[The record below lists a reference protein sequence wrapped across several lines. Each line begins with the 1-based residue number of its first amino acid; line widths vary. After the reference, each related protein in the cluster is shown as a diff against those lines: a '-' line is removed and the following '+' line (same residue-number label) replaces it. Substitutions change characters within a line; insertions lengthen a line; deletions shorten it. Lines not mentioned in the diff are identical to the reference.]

1 MLLRPIRVP
10 VWILLFA
17 SGLVLVG
24 GCDVPS
30 SGPSLE
36 TETGVNTP
44 VVVNKTFSFL
54 GGTESRHEPLI
65 DTTTSQFDSLFA
77 VAETDQSI
85 SIEEEV
91 SAFDFGSLD
100 QALDEAT
107 EGIGASASISE
118 RVMQG
123 SDLASQEITAQYTK
137 ENGQPDPVPSPG
149 DPPPSDSGPLPTETI
164 VPFPIELPSFPEQGV
179 ANVDADGVERGTLTD
194 EDKVNGRRVNKVD
207 FTLVNND
214 PTSAPLTDGSGGA
227 PSITIRN
234 KGVGEVGTAQFRA
247 PVDPGTEKT
256 ATADIKKGTLIDQKL
271 QLVFKVS
278 GRDGTD
284 EFSLE
289 MSPLQ
294 YRKATLTGVNSVEV
308 TAKSTL
314 STVGED
320 SPSQFEGIEPRK
332 GTLEVTLVNNFRFP
346 IDVTTLSLENNE
358 GTALPDTFETLG
370 ISESAQSISP
380 GASEPFTVD
389 LEGRGIASTVDVEV
403 RGTLAG
409 SYEDDTLTVAAGDS
423 IRTAV
428 STGDEF
434 SIGALFFWPDGET
447 VQVDGRFGVEA
458 NRISFDRPEDFVEL
472 EDGRLTIENLVSE
485 PTVSFDSF
493 DLQLLDITR
502 QGEPLTVSLAGI
514 PETKEKNLRDARLSP
529 TNDQVTYSLQG
540 TLEDVARTEQTADN
554 LQVLRYDDEI
564 RGDVSV
570 GALQVRAVEA
580 GVDPFSVDVTTDAN
594 GDGRLDLSDDREAS
608 EASFGEFDGLSDQTE
623 NLRLTGTE
631 LKFRADTDIGTHMQL
646 YAALQGRNGTTRT
659 YLSGTNSEKRVPSAA
674 NGGEF
679 YNGAREIASEDLI
692 QFGVK
697 GASKNTLETR
707 SISLT
712 NENST
717 VDDFL
722 STFPTSLRFVAQ
734 ARLGGEEGRLQLRR
748 PVTFDTGLS
757 VAVPVR
763 LKGSFAISD
772 TIDADF
778 SGLDDITDPTKEV
791 TVSAAELR
799 VRFTNALPVGADAEL
814 FVLDENQ
821 NQVLSLPDGDE
832 SLRVKAPAKADDGT
846 ADGSRT
852 GATSLDLS
860 TAQLRDLAAGRRLAL
875 RLTMDQAEEGGAA
888 TFRATDTIELSLE
901 ASVEASVSVN
911 N

>member
-1 MLLRPIRVP
+1 MSLRPVRIA
-10 VWILLFA
+10 VWILLLA

-24 GCDVPS
+24 ACDVPS

-54 GGTESRHEPLI
+54 GGAESRHEPLI

-123 SDLASQEITAQYTK
+123 SDLANQAITAQYTK
-137 ENGQPDPVPSPG
+137 KNGQPDPVPSPG
-149 DPPPSDSGPLPTETI
+149 DPPPSDSGPLPTETT

-179 ANVDADGVERGTLTD
+179 ANIDADGVERGTLTD
-194 EDKVNGRRVNKVD
+194 KDKVDGRRVNKVD

-214 PTSAPLTDGSGGA
+214 PTSAPLTDGSGRA

-234 KGVGEVGTAQFRA
+234 KGVGEVGTAQFST
-247 PVDPGTEKT
+247 PIDPGTEKT

-271 QLVFKVS
+271 QLVFEVS
-278 GRDGTD
+278 GGDGTD

-314 STVGED
+314 STVGEN

-332 GTLEVTLVNNFRFP
+332 GTLELTLANNFRFP

-380 GASEPFTVD
+380 GESEPFTVD

-423 IRTAV
+423 IRTVV
-428 STGDEF
+428 STGEEF
-434 SIGALFFWPDGET
+434 SIGALFFWPTGET

-472 EDGRLTIENLVSE
+472 DDGRLAIENLVSD

-493 DLQLLDITR
+493 DLQFPDIIR

-514 PETKEKNLRDARLSP
+514 PETTEKNLSDARLSP
-529 TNDQVTYSLQG
+529 TNNEVTYSLQG
-540 TLEDVARTEQTADN
+540 TLEDVAPTEQTADN
-554 LQVLRYDDEI
+554 LRVLRYDDEI

-570 GALQVRAVEA
+570 SALQVRAVEA
-580 GVDPFSVDVTTDAN
+580 GVDPFTVDVTTDAN

-608 EASFGEFDGLSDQTE
+608 EASFGEFDGLADQTE

-646 YAALQGRNGTTRT
+646 YAALQGRNGPTRT
-659 YLSGTNSEKRVPSAA
+659 YLSGTDSEKRVPSAT
-674 NGGEF
+674 GGDF
-679 YNGAREIASEDLI
+679 YNGARQIASEDLI
-692 QFGVK
+692 QFGVE
-697 GASKNTLETR
+697 GASKNNLETR
-707 SISLT
+707 SVSLT

-734 ARLGGEEGRLQLRR
+734 ARLGGGEGRLRLRR

-763 LKGSFAISD
+763 LKGSFAITD

-778 SGLDDITDPTKEV
+778 SGLDDVTDPTKDV

-846 ADGSRT
+846 AEGSRT
-852 GATSLDLS
+852 GSTSLDLS